1 MVHTPSPSSLPPAL
15 ARKSLFSPRSHRV
28 PLSSGVR
35 EYVRGIKRQLS
46 LEGREEK
53 GGSLAKYPW
62 HGGGREAAGQEHMEA
77 AGQEPREAAGQ
88 EPREAAGQEPMR
100 AGGRVEAG
108 RREELGDRA
117 TQSHSCDPVVS
128 SRPPGATLPV
138 TEVPQAARTVF
149 SQTFQQFNSVQSAV
163 LPSLLHSDHT
173 VVVTA
178 PTGAGKTV
186 LFELAIVRMLSQA
199 AAGSQPRAVYLAPVK
214 ALCAERSRDWTEKF
228 KALGLKVLLMTGD
241 STRDDMAEIRTHQLI
256 IATPEKWDAISR
268 RSCNKRDAISSVKL
282 VMVDEVHLLSDRTRG
297 HVLEAVLCRMKM
309 LQCPARYIAVS
320 ATFPNIEDVA
330 NWLGGANARVFKVR
344 VMQ

>member
-1 MVHTPSPSSLPPAL
+1 MVLTPSPSSLPPAL
-15 ARKSLFSPRSHRV
+15 ARKSLFSPRSHRI

-35 EYVRGIKRQLS
+35 EYVWGIKRQLS
-46 LEGREEK
+46 LEGREK
-53 GGSLAKYPW
+53 GGSLAKDPW
-62 HGGGREAAGQEHMEA
+62 HGGGREV
-77 AGQEPREAAGQ
+77 AGQEPKEASD
-88 EPREAAGQEPMR
+88 QEPMR
-100 AGGRVEAG
+100 ARGRGEAG
-108 RREELGDRA
+108 KLGDRD
-117 TQSHSCDPVVS
+117 TQSHSCGPAVS

-138 TEVPQAARTVF
+138 TEVPQAGRTVF
-149 SQTFQQFNSVQSAV
+149 SQTFQQFNSVQSAA
-163 LPSLLHSDHT
+163 LPALLHSDHT

-256 IATPEKWDAISR
+256 IATPEKWDAVSR
-268 RSCNKRDAISSVKL
+268 RSCNKRDAISSVQL

-330 NWLGGANARVFKVR
+330 NWLGGANGRVFKVR